1 MTQFPFPIIEKII
14 NAMRK
19 KRILY
24 SIIVFFAAI
33 ISYCFVSS
41 CANQKQGSDEQA
53 SVPESY
59 ESNTLMSW
67 TDEAL
72 LKDNQDL
79 VRVANELWSF
89 VYGGENLHHSF
100 DDLLAWGDRCD
111 ELLVKYYDANFEKK
125 DISNEIKRDSVINR
139 VSTFYEPMSYGS
151 TMDMMIASDV
161 ERGIMQY
168 KVVRKYNELLSA
180 DENSQRKTLIR
191 NEMERW
197 KEFTDSLY
205 RVGADIIFL
214 ESFGGTIGGVLSN
227 SFARGFDDVRLE
239 KDMLQQLALFNGSS
253 NFPEQNQNAQSL
265 IKTYSDA
272 LNEAYSKDIAEEYEE
287 YETLYQKASD
297 LIPKVEEL
305 YNKWIASR
313 SEIAQTLDSEK
324 AKVYDTITKN
334 VIDGLCNLILEEE

>member
-1 MTQFPFPIIEKII
+1 MIN

-19 KRILY
+19 KRIFY
-24 SIIVFFAAI
+24 FIIVLFAAI
-33 ISYCFVSS
+33 ISYSFVTS
-41 CANQKQGSDEQA
+41 CANQKQGSNEQA

-111 ELLVKYYDANFEKK
+111 ELLVKYYEANFEKK

-139 VSTFYEPMSYGS
+139 VSTFYEPMSNGS

-197 KEFTDSLY
+197 KEFSDSLY
-205 RVGADIIFL
+205 RVGADIISL
-214 ESFGGTIGGVLSN
+214 ESFGGTIGGLLVN

-287 YETLYQKASD
+287 YETLHQKASD
-297 LIPKVEEL
+297 LIPKVEDL

-313 SEIAQTLDSEK
+313 AEIAQALDSEK
-324 AKVYDTITKN
+324 AKIYNVITEN
-334 VIDGLCNLILEEE
+334 IIDGLCCLILEKE

>member
-1 MTQFPFPIIEKII
+1 MTQVPFSIIEMIN

-19 KRILY
+19 KRIFY
-24 SIIVFFAAI
+24 FIIVLFAAI
-33 ISYCFVSS
+33 ISYSFVTS
-41 CANQKQGSDEQA
+41 CANQKQGSNEQA

-111 ELLVKYYDANFEKK
+111 ELLVKYYEANFEKK

-139 VSTFYEPMSYGS
+139 VSTFYEPMSNGS

-197 KEFTDSLY
+197 KEFSDSLY
-205 RVGADIIFL
+205 RVGADIISL
-214 ESFGGTIGGVLSN
+214 ESFGGTIGGLLVN

-287 YETLYQKASD
+287 YETLHQKASD
-297 LIPKVEEL
+297 LIPKVEDL

-313 SEIAQTLDSEK
+313 AEIAQALDSEK
-324 AKVYDTITKN
+324 AKIYNVITEN
-334 VIDGLCNLILEEE
+334 IIDGLCCLILEKE

>member
-1 MTQFPFPIIEKII
+1 M
-14 NAMRK
+14 
-19 KRILY
+19 
-24 SIIVFFAAI
+24 
-33 ISYCFVSS
+33 
-41 CANQKQGSDEQA
+41 
-53 SVPESY
+53 
-59 ESNTLMSW
+59 SN
-67 TDEAL
+67 
-72 LKDNQDL
+72 
-79 VRVANELWSF
+79 
-89 VYGGENLHHSF
+89 
-100 DDLLAWGDRCD
+100 
-111 ELLVKYYDANFEKK
+111 
-125 DISNEIKRDSVINR
+125 
-139 VSTFYEPMSYGS
+139 GS

-197 KEFTDSLY
+197 KEFSDSLY
-205 RVGADIIFL
+205 RVGADIISL
-214 ESFGGTIGGVLSN
+214 ESFGGTIGGLLVN

-287 YETLYQKASD
+287 YETLHQKASD
-297 LIPKVEEL
+297 LIPKVEDL

-313 SEIAQTLDSEK
+313 AEIAQALDSEK
-324 AKVYDTITKN
+324 AKIYNVITEN
-334 VIDGLCNLILEEE
+334 IIDGLCCLILEKE

>member
-1 MTQFPFPIIEKII
+1 
-14 NAMRK
+14 MRK

-24 SIIVFFAAI
+24 FIIVLFAAI
-33 ISYCFVSS
+33 ISYSFVTS

-168 KVVRKYNELLSA
+168 KVVRKYNELLSVK
-180 DENSQRKTLIR
+180 ENSQRRSQIR
-191 NEMERW
+191 KEMERW
-197 KEFTDSLY
+197 KEFSDSLFSL
-205 RVGADIIFL
+205 GADIISL
-214 ESFGGTIGGVLSN
+214 VSFGGTMGGLLSN
-227 SFARGFDDVRLE
+227 SLASGFEEARLE
-239 KDMLQQLALFNGSS
+239 KDMEPQLALFNGDTVFSKLNQSS
-253 NFPEQNQNAQSL
+253 QTL

-313 SEIAQTLDSEK
+313 SEIAKTLDSEK

>member
-1 MTQFPFPIIEKII
+1 MSLVPFSIIEKIN

-19 KRILY
+19 KRILDF
-24 SIIVFFAAI
+24 IIVFFAAI
-33 ISYCFVSS
+33 FLYSFVTSR
-41 CANQKQGSDEQA
+41 ANQKQDSDDQA
-53 SVPESY
+53 SAPESY
-59 ESNTLMSW
+59 ESNTLMYW
-67 TDEAL
+67 TADSL
-72 LKDNQDL
+72 LKDSPDL
-79 VRVANELWSF
+79 VKVANELWNF
-89 VYGGENLHHSF
+89 VYGGENLRHSL
-100 DDLLAWGDRCD
+100 DDFFAWEDRCD
-111 ELLVKYYDANFEKK
+111 KLLVKYYDANFEKK
-125 DISNEIKRDSVINR
+125 DISDEIKRDSVINR
-139 VSTFYEPMSYGS
+139 VLTFYEPMSYGS

-168 KVVRKYNELLSA
+168 MVVRKYNELLSA

-214 ESFGGTIGGVLSN
+214 ESFGGTIGGVLIN

-272 LNEAYSKDIAEEYEE
+272 LNEAYSKDIAEVYEE

-313 SEIAQTLDSEK
+313 TEIAQTLDSEK
-324 AKVYDTITKN
+324 AKVYNAITEN